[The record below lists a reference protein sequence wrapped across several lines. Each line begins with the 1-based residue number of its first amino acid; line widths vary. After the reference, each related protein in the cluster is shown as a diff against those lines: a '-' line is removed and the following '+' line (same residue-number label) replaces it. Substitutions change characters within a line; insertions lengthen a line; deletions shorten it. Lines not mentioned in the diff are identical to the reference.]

1 MPIISADELDLLRTF
16 SPGIR
21 ADTFASFL
29 KPLTLWTAQVNDA
42 GITRG
47 DTTIAFNTG
56 AGSHF
61 AAIEKYQEVWVG
73 TSAGANDKGRL
84 RIRAISSGDGGVTG
98 TLTVAHNN
106 TLWVNSLHITF
117 IHNYIFDA
125 MFPYVSPAEIFYKD
139 RDITYVDQNEKP
151 PPIAN
156 IQIWPR
162 AQRLINGEAT
172 FWLNASDSYAIA
184 DGKTITSYA
193 LTCYPMTD
201 TTVTFNT
208 STGVGRIDI
217 TGSDP
222 DYRWLKLIVTDSNAV
237 SQVTYRC
244 IFVHGETS
252 EDTNYPHTDF
262 EIGNLSGSWEG
273 GGWKLDIKATDNA
286 SLADIPDMT
295 FAVAWQDRYI
305 GVYSNDKVRVNNY
318 LFVNPK
324 ITYRVETGSPCT
336 ILATFHAGVMK
347 DGVPSNG
354 DSVSIDIMA
363 GGTGWING
371 SNTTSN
377 GELTI
382 TGYSIPTANC
392 NGTLIARE
400 NGTST
405 TVVSK
410 SYIKGQIVTESSYYP
425 APFIVFPQEL
435 IVGYVGN
442 EKLDFDNA
450 VGSGA
455 DSLSIITVEGLLK
468 NGYMFSIELDSRPT
482 ISYWHEYPNWLT
494 IGRACHHIWRW
505 HSTLIHIANVYGLVD
520 NTDKR
525 SSALFENGNLY
536 TMPDIMARQHG
547 IRAHVVCNKKG
558 DLWLT
563 QDTQLLLDADRAGL
577 DTVAVIT
584 KDDRSGDFGI
594 NRSPEPNTA
603 LVYGSGLYFL
613 GTYTVDSN
621 TESDTYSLLMPDVE
635 PYCSLAPGTVPTQ
648 RGERVVQFEKQ
659 VLTSQ
664 VQLNELTGRV
674 LAQANNLYPEAR
686 CTFHMGYLY
695 FLDIHWTEFW
705 EVDIA
710 TSDTIKELAI
720 PDLNLIAREINVKV
734 ETNQGFASVE
744 VTFEPEADGF
754 PGLYSECP
762 GPPSDLGGSPP
773 VIEVNNGGGAIVT
786 ASSVDYL
793 PPGSSTWVQRTA
805 EATSFLIADPF
816 WRIKTSPVSAEAILI
831 RGGVGYLKWS
841 DDAGVTWSTITPSS
855 DPPNDSGDSP
865 APTKTTI
872 TYVAGAGSHRWED
885 EFSILANWQNAGG
898 AWRSWLWVTDDNFTS
913 GTWKS
918 LGGTPTLACQELS
931 GIPVELD
938 NGTITDI
945 RGATWSLVNDTRQI
959 CEIDTDKYVVGYINN
974 SSPYDIYVQ
983 VVNVGTGTPVL
994 GVKKL
999 TDLGGQTTAYGF
1011 TLCKVDTNKFAILDN
1026 YYANPQIQ
1034 ICVVSGSTIT
1044 TGTATNWISAREISE
1059 LVGASNIGSA
1069 QSNTAYAPTVCA
1081 PDASTLHIG
1090 RVGILVKDTGGATC
1104 TRNTGFD
1111 GFHFCKGTISSTTFT
1126 PDTIV
1131 CKAENINDWD
1141 TTLDGLPPRY
1151 TDHIRMSSSMSL
1163 AAYGY
1168 MGVGEVYSRLVAYDS
1183 STGIGSTVQFASG
1196 GSPTNFRLVR
1206 LSDTKAILF
1215 FAEENFP
1222 DSKLFARVVTV
1233 SGTTI
1238 TLGTNQLIYTYSGVS
1253 TYNLRTTEISSTE
1266 AAVIFVDNTGCK
1278 HMAKVT
1284 ANTIT
1289 NLITAY
1295 DTCAYG
1301 WPAAP
1306 TTYDVHGIDADDFLL
1321 LRDAATISGV
1331 PYDPSVTIG
1340 NYATVLACAPG
1351 YSGSFRSL
1359 GIAHG
1364 HYAGNKIWITGD
1376 DSTKLEILEVD
1387 ITVPSVTARTSLGSA
1402 THAQVDARTYYAI
1415 PATYWGSDD
1424 YVVVGG
1430 RFTNP
1435 TTANLVQLAFTGDG
1449 AATFFD
1455 QELSWGNDYCGA
1467 LLTWPSDILFAVRN
1481 TGSRSKLY
1489 GATALTTP
1497 ILLSTSNL
1505 LGGVNH
1511 TAMDLS
1517 SQNYAIVAA
1526 ADVGGTIMVSV
1537 CPPPYQVWYDITSNH
1552 QIINGVNSLVIL

>member
-805 EATSFLIADPF
+805 EATSCLIADPF

-831 RGGVGYLKWS
+831 RGGVGYIKRS
-841 DDAGVTWSTITPSS
+841 INAGVSWSTITPGT
-855 DPPNDSGDSP
+855 DPPNDAGDSP
-865 APTKTTI
+865 APTAATI
-872 TYVAGAGSHRWED
+872 EYIQAEGSHINQD
-885 EFSILANWQNAGG
+885 EFVFLATWQNAGSD
-898 AWRSWLWVTDDNFTS
+898 WRSWLVYTDDNGATWA
-913 GTWKS
+913 WKS
-918 LGGTPTLACQELS
+918 LGTGGTQQVTSIDPSPYTVISTDNPDSVGQFGGWGVYEPLQHNVKMSDSKIVTIWTEDNSDGFDNHPMWATVADIDGAGNITPGGVDYQVNDVPHYQTPSTVTAIKIDSSRFLVVWGYYHGLGTP
-931 GIPVELD
+931 D
-938 NGTITDI
+938 D
-945 RGATWSLVNDTRQI
+945 W
-959 CEIDTDKYVVGYINN
+959 
-974 SSPYDIYVQ
+974 
-983 VVNVGTGTPVL
+983 
-994 GVKKL
+994 
-999 TDLGGQTTAYGF
+999 
-1011 TLCKVDTNKFAILDN
+1011 
-1026 YYANPQIQ
+1026 
-1034 ICVVSGSTIT
+1034 
-1044 TGTATNWISAREISE
+1044 GTAAK
-1059 LVGASNIGSA
+1059 IG
-1069 QSNTAYAPTVCA
+1069 
-1081 PDASTLHIG
+1081 
-1090 RVGILVKDTGGATC
+1090 
-1104 TRNTGFD
+1104 
-1111 GFHFCKGTISSTTFT
+1111 
-1126 PDTIV
+1126 
-1131 CKAENINDWD
+1131 
-1141 TTLDGLPPRY
+1141 
-1151 TDHIRMSSSMSL
+1151 
-1163 AAYGY
+1163 
-1168 MGVGEVYSRLVAYDS
+1168 
-1183 STGIGSTVQFASG
+1183 
-1196 GSPTNFRLVR
+1196 
-1206 LSDTKAILF
+1206 
-1215 FAEENFP
+1215 
-1222 DSKLFARVVTV
+1222 TV
-1233 SGTTI
+1233 SGTAISFGGEDLAPTI
-1238 TLGTNQLIYTYSGVS
+1238 WAGKHGLCLESPISTRVLMVTSYDAVYVGFIQCSGVTPSIGAQTALTGVDWGYGNQVQTFSGNRAIVFASSGHATIKRTAWATPIGWVGS
-1253 TYNLRTTEISSTE
+1253 TFHEGTPVNCSPTDRLSHNFSIGDAGTDRCVLKWLELWSDSPYNPY
-1266 AAVIFVDNTGCK
+1266 DNFG
-1278 HMAKVT
+1278 HARV
-1284 ANTIT
+1284 
-1289 NLITAY
+1289 
-1295 DTCAYG
+1295 
-1301 WPAAP
+1301 
-1306 TTYDVHGIDADDFLL
+1306 
-1321 LRDAATISGV
+1321 ATISGNYTNPAITLYPIATWDTLYTRESSDEV
-1331 PYDPSVTIG
+1331 FDMITDSFFIVGWDYYPGWEGDNADRRFKIGRINGDNTISYGPLWQDSADYFRWGQLLVLDNTRAIKVQIDDIGGTNYEVTG
-1340 NYATVLACAPG
+1340 MMVYFD
-1351 YSGSFRSL
+1351 YGSFDALAFGLSIGKSAGGKVWITANINDELFLAEYTLPGLVQSSISSL
-1359 GIAHG
+1359 GA
-1364 HYAGNKIWITGD
+1364 
-1376 DSTKLEILEVD
+1376 
-1387 ITVPSVTARTSLGSA
+1387 A
-1402 THAQVDARTYYAI
+1402 TFAQTIARTYYAI
-1415 PATYWGSDD
+1415 PANYWGSDD

-1455 QELSWGNDYCGA
+1455 QELGWGNDYCGA
-1467 LLTWPSDILFAVRN
+1467 LLTWPADILFAVRN

-1497 ILLSTSNL
+1497 ILLSTSNI
-1505 LGGVNH
+1505 LGGVNPGGI
-1511 TAMDLS
+1511 DLS
-1517 SQNYAIVAA
+1517 SQNYAIVIGS
-1526 ADVGGTIMVSV
+1526 DTGGVIMISV